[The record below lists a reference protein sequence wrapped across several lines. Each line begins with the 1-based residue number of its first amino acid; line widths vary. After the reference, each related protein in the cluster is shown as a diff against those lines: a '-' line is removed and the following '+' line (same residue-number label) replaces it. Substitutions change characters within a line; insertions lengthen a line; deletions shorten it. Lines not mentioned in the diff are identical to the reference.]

1 MSSRRSPP
9 SVPPVPALSVP
20 LSKPPTEELLT
31 KLGDGLQAQVL
42 ETLQG
47 LQLFAQQ
54 RPAKESGTWNAEI
67 SQLQNLLALLHKT
80 CPAEASTEADDTGAE
95 GTLEPGKLREFGLLL
110 GRLRKAAELSYTGLG
125 KMAVLSRNT
134 LINLEHG
141 RVNPTHATV
150 LRLLSVRELGL
161 RRDQVPWRQQTE
173 SDSSSSPPNCWIAPG
188 YDPIKMFVDLITL
201 LNGHGGHV
209 EQTYAYLDHQS
220 ALHWYSLANQSGYVT
235 EHRDNMP
242 IGPIAAKILAN
253 TGRACIDLIALGA
266 GDGRQEV
273 RLALHLLEQGGNLF
287 TGHRADICLY
297 LLDISQ
303 PLLSEAYRH
312 AAASL
317 DSRRGVT
324 VWAIQGNF
332 HHLPRFTQLH
342 YAPERAHRRRVI
354 TMLGNTLGNLENEPS
369 FLRHCLVGFAPG
381 DLLLLHVDLARAPAS
396 NPEEIRRQDN
406 ALRVG
411 LRPAHSEWLGG
422 PLRRYCQGVA
432 EVSLRYE
439 LETHCPVPGSY
450 CLDALATV
458 TGADKRARDF
468 CVFRFKRYDAPSLAK
483 ILAAHGWQ
491 LVAEFPHGVENG
503 KPIQL
508 LMLFRKV
515 SAPANP

>member
-1 MSSRRSPP
+1 MSSRKPPP
-9 SVPPVPALSVP
+9 SVPPVPALTVP
-20 LSKPPTEELLT
+20 LSKPPTDEMLT
-31 KLGDGLQAQVL
+31 RLGDGLQAQVL
-42 ETLQG
+42 ETIQG

-54 RPAKESGTWNAEI
+54 RPPKEAKTW
-67 SQLQNLLALLHKT
+67 SKHVNLLQRLLELLHKT
-80 CPAEASTEADDTGAE
+80 CPTEATSEADAAGGE
-95 GTLEPGKLREFGLLL
+95 GTLDPTKLHEFGALLRGLRE
-110 GRLRKAAELSYTGLG
+110 AASQSLTDLAALSQ
-125 KMAVLSRNT
+125 LSKST

-161 RRDQVPWRQQTE
+161 LREQVPWQQQAE
-173 SDSSSSPPNCWIAPG
+173 GDAASSPNCWIAPG

-201 LNGHGGHV
+201 LNGHGGPV

-242 IGPIAAKILAN
+242 LAGIAAQILASI
-253 TGRACIDLIALGA
+253 GKSSIDLIALGA

-273 RLALHLLEQGGNLF
+273 RLVLHLLEQAGDLF

-317 DSRRGVT
+317 DAQRGVT

-332 HHLPRFTQLH
+332 HHLPRYTQLH

-354 TMLGNTLGNLENEPS
+354 TMLGNTFGNLENEPS
-369 FLRHCLVGFAPG
+369 FIRHCLVGFAPG
-381 DLLLLHVDLARAPAS
+381 DLLLLHVDVARASA
-396 NPEEIRRQDN
+396 EDADEIRRQDN
-406 ALRVG
+406 ALRAGV
-411 LRPAHSEWLGG
+411 RPAHSEWLGG
-422 PLRRYCQGVA
+422 PLRRYCQGVTD
-432 EVSLRYE
+432 VSLRYE

-458 TGADKRARDF
+458 TTADKRKRDF
-468 CVFRFKRYDAPSLAK
+468 CVFRFKRYEPQGLIK
-483 ILAAHGWQ
+483 LLAAHGWQ
-491 LVAEFPHGVENG
+491 AVADFPHGIEDG

-515 SAPANP
+515 AASPAK